1 MKPNEIITQEFLK
14 VLETEKVLP
23 WKKPWKLFGHQNL
36 FSKTHYRGFN
46 RLITSI
52 SPFSTPYWGT
62 FRQISNAGGSVK
74 EGEHGTIVCY
84 YNRIDKKDKDG
95 EIEDSYWLLKYY
107 RIFNLE
113 QTEGIEI
120 PKIEL
125 YPTSKNEDIDRD
137 IAAYA
142 VRAKLV
148 INEKLSDRA
157 YYSPHEDSI
166 TVPAVGQFTE
176 MGEFYS
182 TYFHELIHSTGHW
195 DRLARFQKT
204 DINIF
209 GSDSYGKEELV
220 AELGSAFLRGYYG
233 ILLDSQENS
242 AGYIQGWIK
251 AIKGDASL
259 IIHAAGAAQKA
270 YDYYFGG
277 NENDKARTD

>member
-14 VLETEKVLP
+14 VLESGKEIP
-23 WKKPWKLFGHQNL
+23 WRKPWKLFGHQNL
-36 FSKTHYRGFN
+36 FSGTHYRGFN
-46 RLITSI
+46 RLMTSI

-62 FRQISNAGGSVK
+62 FKQISTAGGSVK

-84 YNRIDKKDKDG
+84 YNKIDKKDDEG

-125 YPTSKNEDIDRD
+125 YPTVKNEVIDKDIRE
-137 IAAYA
+137 YA
-142 VRAKLV
+142 TRTKLE
-148 INEKLSDRA
+148 IREKLSDRA
-157 YYSPHEDSI
+157 YYSPSNDDVV
-166 TVPAVGQFTE
+166 VPAIGQFTKME
-176 MGEFYS
+176 EFYS
-182 TYFHELIHSTGHW
+182 TYLHEIIHSTGHW
-195 DRLARFQKT
+195 DRLGRFQKG

-233 ILLDSQENS
+233 ILIDSQENS
-242 AGYIQGWIK
+242 AGYLQGWIK
-251 AIKGDASL
+251 AIQGDNNL

-270 YDYYFGG
+270 YDYFFGG
-277 NENDKARTD
+277 KENDKE